1 MHSRPWKVLISKRVE
16 KFIENLPEK
25 SQRIVREK
33 LRTLRDDPYPKRGGS
48 KKKLN
53 LPDYELYRMH
63 IARSY
68 TVFYRIIE
76 GERVVKILDMMTIE
90 QAHKMYGRL

>member
-1 MHSRPWKVLISKRVE
+1 MHSPPWKVLISRRAE

-25 SQRIVREK
+25 SRRIVREK
-33 LRTLRDDPYPKRGGS
+33 LKTLINDPYPKKGGR

-68 TVFYRIIE
+68 TVFYRIIGDE
-76 GERVVKILDMMTIE
+76 KVVKILDIMTIE

>member
-1 MHSRPWKVLISKRVE
+1 MYHRPWKVLISRKAE
-16 KFIENLPEK
+16 KFIKNLPEK

-33 LRTLRDDPYPKRGGS
+33 LKTLRNDPYPKKGGNR
-48 KKKLN
+48 KKLN

-68 TVFYRIIE
+68 TVFYRIVE
-76 GERVVKILDMMTIE
+76 GERVVKILDIMTIE